1 MKHIRKKLTA
11 AGLAMTVTAE
21 KNAMMIEAFILTV
34 TMELPG

>member
-1 MKHIRKKLTA
+1 MKHIMKKLTA